1 MCIIKRKIVGI
12 ITSHTYSIYAEI
24 VIFNS
29 AASRVTALTVQ
40 LGVSLEYDPK
50 GHIFNYK
57 LICLL

>member
-1 MCIIKRKIVGI
+1 MGI